1 MNLFESMRAFVRV
14 AEAGSFSR
22 AADSLAVT
30 TAQISRAVTRLE
42 AHLQTRL
49 IQRTSRRMS
58 LTEAG
63 EQYLMRCEEILSLVR
78 LAEAEVSGST
88 SMPSGRLRIHA
99 TIAFG
104 QHYLAPLIAE
114 YQQVY
119 SEVRVDL
126 ILGQR
131 VPDMIEEGFD
141 LSVVVAHALPDS
153 AFISQ
158 QIGAAYAVLCASPQY
173 VAKHGLPDSI
183 DALHDHACLQLLLGD
198 MPPGQ
203 WIFNDAQATVF
214 RHQQSVPF
222 SVNLAD
228 AMAQSLCKGMGIGP
242 LPVRLALPH
251 LRDGSL
257 VRVLPALSLRSNNI
271 FALYPSRH
279 YLDAKVRSF
288 VAFLREKVPMELS
301 RDEENLRDSGVAY

>member
-1 MNLFESMRAFVRV
+1 MNLFESMRVFVRV

-30 TAQISRAVTRLE
+30 TAQVSRAVTRLE

-49 IQRTSRRMS
+49 IQRTSRSMS

-63 EQYLMRCEEILSLVR
+63 ERYLMRCEEILSLVR
-78 LAEAEVSGST
+78 LAGAEVVGST
-88 SMPSGRLRIHA
+88 AMPSGRLRIHA

-104 QHYLAPLIAE
+104 QHYLAPLIAD
-114 YQQVY
+114 YQQFY
-119 SEVRVDL
+119 PDVRVDL

-183 DALHDHACLQLLLGD
+183 DALQNHACLQLSLGD

-203 WIFNDAQATVF
+203 WIFDDAQATVL
-214 RHQQSVPF
+214 RHRQSVPF
-222 SVNLAD
+222 SVNLAE
-228 AMAQSLCKGMGIGP
+228 AMVQSLCKGMGIGP
-242 LPVRLALPH
+242 LPVRVALPH

-257 VRVLPALSLRSNNI
+257 VRVLPTLSLRPNNI
-271 FALYPSRH
+271 FALYPSRR
-279 YLDAKVRSF
+279 YVDAKVRSF
-288 VAFLREKVPMELS
+288 VAFLRERVPIELN
-301 RDEENLRDSGVAY
+301 RDEEDLHAAGVPR

>member
-1 MNLFESMRAFVRV
+1 MNLFESMRVFVRV

-30 TAQISRAVTRLE
+30 TAQVSRAVTRLE

-49 IQRTSRRMS
+49 IQRTSRSMS

-63 EQYLMRCEEILSLVR
+63 ERYLMRCEEILSLVR
-78 LAEAEVSGST
+78 LAGAEIVGST
-88 SMPSGRLRIHA
+88 AMPSGRLRIHA

-104 QHYLAPLIAE
+104 QHYLAPLIAD
-114 YQQVY
+114 YQQCY
-119 SEVRVDL
+119 PDVRVDL

-183 DALHDHACLQLLLGD
+183 DALQNHACLQLSLGD

-203 WIFNDAQATVF
+203 WIFDDAQATVL
-214 RHQQSVPF
+214 RHRQSVPF
-222 SVNLAD
+222 SVNLAE
-228 AMAQSLCKGMGIGP
+228 AMVQSLCKGMGIGP
-242 LPVRLALPH
+242 LPVRVALPY

-257 VRVLPALSLRSNNI
+257 VRVLPTLALRPNNI
-271 FALYPSRH
+271 FALYPSRR
-279 YLDAKVRSF
+279 YVDAKVRSF
-288 VAFLREKVPMELS
+288 VAFLRERVPIELNG
-301 RDEENLRDSGVAY
+301 DEEDLRASGIPH